1 VRRGVFD
8 YTPQEVE
15 RGGMEAVL
23 RCPVGWSGDHR
34 VVCRLSLLPL
44 PRPLPFDPPLIP
56 PLLLLL
62 PSKPSLSSRTGAWS
76 RFFVRV
82 WGQGVALMVQLEGAE
97 LIAFT
102 ETWKKYIEE
111 PWRWLKV
118 DG

>member
-1 VRRGVFD
+1 M
-8 YTPQEVE
+8 E

-34 VVCRLSLLPL
+34 VVCRLFLLPL
-44 PRPLPFDPPLIP
+44 PSPLPFALPRIS

-62 PSKPSLSSRTGAWS
+62 PSKPCLLSRKGTRSRS
-76 RFFVRV
+76 YLRV
-82 WGQGVALMVQLEGAE
+82 WCQGVALMIQLEGAE